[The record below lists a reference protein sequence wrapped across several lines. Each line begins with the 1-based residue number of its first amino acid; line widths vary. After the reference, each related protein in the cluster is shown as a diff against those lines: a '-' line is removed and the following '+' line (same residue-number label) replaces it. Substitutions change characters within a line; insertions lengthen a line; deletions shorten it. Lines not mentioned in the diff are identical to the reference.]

1 MSNSNDRLRR
11 LEAAIP
17 PSQARHPYDLSRLT
31 VAQKERMAELRE
43 RVDAVGMD
51 ALTDQEIE
59 EGAAIEEILVA
70 PVWPAPEPEAE
81 SAPRFRS
88 TEWTTTWRR

>member
-1 MSNSNDRLRR
+1 MNNPNDRLRR
-11 LEAAIP
+11 LEAVIP
-17 PSQARHPYDLSRLT
+17 PTRSGHPYDLGRLT

-51 ALTDQEIE
+51 GLTDAEVE

-70 PVWPAPEPEAE
+70 KEWPVPETINAPQ
-81 SAPRFRS
+81 FRAN
-88 TEWTTTWRR
+88 EWRTTWRRP

>member
-1 MSNSNDRLRR
+1 MSNPHDRLRR

-17 PSQARHPYDLSRLT
+17 PSREPYPYDVSRLT
-31 VAQKERMAELRE
+31 PAQMERCAELRE

-51 ALTDQEIE
+51 GLTDAEVE

-70 PVWPAPEPEAE
+70 REWPVPETVN
-81 SAPRFRS
+81 APRFLAN
-88 TEWTTTWRR
+88 EWRTTWRR